1 MPRPALDC
9 QSREPPN
16 HALTGQ
22 HGTMHLNGAIMS
34 QSRLLPAGERILE
47 PLIELARCSTHH
59 RIIVAGAKSAAL
71 MFELHRRGYVRVA
84 TTANCG
90 LPAGQYEVALVD
102 WRERSL
108 KALDTTLDWMVD
120 FLSPAGALVVWID
133 PQEPA
138 GNRKLRVM
146 LEKHGLIVE
155 AGIVREHGCA
165 VSAQRA
171 GIKPISRV
179 VAQSQPL
186 RRNRQ

>member
-1 MPRPALDC
+1 
-9 QSREPPN
+9 
-16 HALTGQ
+16 
-22 HGTMHLNGAIMS
+22 MHLNGAIMS
-34 QSRLLPAGERILE
+34 QSSLTPAGERIIE
-47 PLIELARCSTHH
+47 PMIELARCSKLDQ
-59 RIIVAGAKSAAL
+59 IIVAGAKSAAL

-90 LPAGQYEVALVD
+90 LPSRQYDVALVD
-102 WRERSL
+102 WQERSI
-108 KALDTTLDWMVD
+108 KALDTTLDWLVD
-120 FLSPAGALVVWID
+120 FLSPAGVLVVWID

-165 VSAQRA
+165 VSAQHSGKKA
-171 GIKPISRV
+171 ISRV
-179 VAQSQPL
+179 ATQSQPL